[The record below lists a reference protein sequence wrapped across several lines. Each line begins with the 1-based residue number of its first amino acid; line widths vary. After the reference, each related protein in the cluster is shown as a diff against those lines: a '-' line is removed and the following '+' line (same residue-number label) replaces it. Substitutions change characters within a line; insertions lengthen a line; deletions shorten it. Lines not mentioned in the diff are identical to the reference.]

1 MFAPDLRR
9 LALAPRTGVPPPP
22 HSAARDDVLSEGAL
36 VATILANIRNGDA
49 DAACRMAVNWC
60 RRVSQFNRSACEG
73 NQQLWKMLAE
83 RVFPNWRQAVFPP
96 VWDYYGVAHAL
107 RKRKLRGMLL
117 ADEVPW
123 SGVSGAL
130 SWKDWFFYL
139 CRQYKELLRERQQ
152 SVARARAHRKHVR
165 REARAQ
171 RKAIER
177 MTDSTE
183 DRRARAARHLRN
195 LERARRAAGRRLL
208 KERRAAADFQN
219 RFGHTEDGFKMLLD
233 STREFFRAPDHDPD
247 ALDPE
252 PSISSS
258 SDEEEDEDLTDQE
271 RMDDAKCGETF
282 DDSENDESDEQF
294 FARMGW
300 PAMARLVR
308 RAPLPLQ
315 PTDDVVLVEDAEDD
329 EDDVNPALFG
339 DDDD

>member
-36 VATILANIRNGDA
+36 VATILASIRNGDA

-73 NQQLWKMLAE
+73 NPQLWKMLAE

-96 VWDYYGVAHAL
+96 AWNYPGVAHAL
-107 RKRKLRGMLL
+107 RKRELHGMY
-117 ADEVPW
+117 AYEVPW
-123 SGVSGAL
+123 SGVSEAM

-152 SVARARAHRKHVR
+152 RVARARAHRKHVR
-165 REARAQ
+165 REAREAYRALKRATEWSSQWAQ
-171 RKAIER
+171 AVDK
-177 MTDSTE
+177 
-183 DRRARAARHLRN
+183 HGK
-195 LERARRAAGRRLL
+195 LEGERRAAGRRLVR
-208 KERRAAADFQN
+208 ERRALADFQG
-219 RFGHTEDGFKMLLD
+219 RFGHTEDGFKKLLD
-233 STREFFRAPDHDPD
+233 SSREFFRAPDHDPT

-252 PSISSS
+252 PSIASS
-258 SDEEEDEDLTDQE
+258 SDEDESDALTDQE
-271 RMDDAKCGETF
+271 RMVDARSGETF
-282 DDSENDESDEQF
+282 DDSENDEPDEQF

-300 PAMARLVR
+300 PGVARLNRV
-308 RAPLPLQ
+308 APLPLQ
-315 PTDDVVLVEDAEDD
+315 PTDDAEDD